1 MTVFQTFSTLLSF
14 FMAMA
19 MYPEV
24 QVKAQAELDAVVGL
38 DRFPEHTDRDALPY
52 VNAVVKESYRWEN
65 VLPLGVVH
73 RCMEEDE
80 YEGYSI
86 PKGTLLFPNVW

>member
-24 QVKAQAELDAVVGL
+24 QVKAQAELDAVVGRERL
-38 DRFPEHTDRDALPY
+38 PTFSDKPHLPY
-52 VNAVVKESYRWEN
+52 VESVLKEVLRWN
-65 VLPLGVVH
+65 PVLPLGMYLV
-73 RCMEEDE
+73 
-80 YEGYSI
+80 
-86 PKGTLLFPNVW
+86 LL